1 MYFQE
6 RSLPLAGEATLQFD
20 HHVDAPAAEVSQEE
34 APRDARAVWPG
45 LVARVRRGDPR
56 AAADLA
62 RLCRPGVRLLL
73 KLNLSAVGLD
83 RIVEETIAGALD
95 EIRRG
100 WIREPRDLSAFVRT
114 VIERL
119 APAPGSRGASDQAR
133 ARRRSS
139 ELETALRV
147 FPPAEQTWLR
157 RFYIEGWEAA
167 QVIAASGM
175 SEAEFSELRRRLRQQ
190 AGLPGYSVAP
200 KETLR
205 VRRAAAGE
213 HS

>member
-1 MYFQE
+1 MYFQD
-6 RSLPLAGEATLQFD
+6 RTLPLAGEATLQFD
-20 HHVDAPAAEVSQEE
+20 HHDDAPAVAASHEE

-62 RLCRPGVRLLL
+62 RVCRPGVRLLL

-83 RIVEETIAGALD
+83 RIVEETIAGAVD

-100 WIREPRDLSAFVRT
+100 WIREPGDLAAFVRT

-119 APAPGSRGASDQAR
+119 APSSARRGASDHAR

-139 ELETALRV
+139 DLEAALRA
-147 FPPAEQTWLR
+147 FPPNEQIWLR
-157 RFYIEGWEAA
+157 RFYSEGWEAA
-167 QVIAASGM
+167 QIITASGM
-175 SEAEFSELRRRLRQQ
+175 SEAEFSELRRRLRQH
-190 AGLPGYSVAP
+190 AGLPGYSGAEPAVPRA
-200 KETLR
+200 
-205 VRRAAAGE
+205 RRAAAGE
-213 HS
+213 HA